1 VPIDLQFD
9 LFGPVRDAVGR
20 KTVERTF
27 DAPVTV
33 REALVSLRESHPPL
47 TDHLGSG
54 EDLGAGLTITVDGD
68 NVSLREGLD
77 TELDDGAV
85 VRIAPPVVGG

>member
-1 VPIDLQFD
+1 VPIDVQFD

-33 REALVSLRESHPPL
+33 GDALVALGESHPSL
-47 TDHLGSG
+47 ADHLGSD
-54 EDLGAGLTITVDGD
+54 ENLGAGLTITVDGD
-68 NVSLREGLD
+68 NVSLRDGLD
-77 TELDDGAV
+77 TELSDGDV